1 MNKLDE
7 VFKTGKKNLLNV
19 YCTAGYPFI
28 DSTAEVILALQKNG
42 ADMVEIGMPYSDPIA
57 DGPVIQESN
66 MIALGNGM
74 NMHVLFEQL
83 EAIKEQVQFPVILMG
98 YLNPVLQFGIDK
110 FCSAAESA
118 AVSAVII
125 PDLPMYEYE
134 HLYEPLF
141 MKHHLHF
148 IFLVTPG
155 TDKKRLKKADQ
166 LSNGFLYAVSSSST
180 TGQNTVAFGEDY
192 FESLHRAMLKNPVMI
207 GFGIK
212 DKETFQAACRYAN
225 GAIIG
230 SAYIKALKNSTDIE
244 LTTRDFIGSVI
255 H

>member
-1 MNKLDE
+1 MNKLDK
-7 VFKTGKKNLLNV
+7 VFITGKKNLLNV
-19 YCTAGYPFI
+19 YYTAGYPFI

-66 MIALGNGM
+66 MIALHNGM
-74 NMHVLFEQL
+74 NMHLLFEQL
-83 EAIKEQVQFPVILMG
+83 EAIKEQVQVPVILMG

-118 AVSAVII
+118 GVSAVII

-134 HLYEPLF
+134 QLYRPLF
-141 MKHHLHF
+141 MKHNLHF

-155 TDKKRLKKADQ
+155 TRIKRLKKADR

-180 TGQNTVAFGEDY
+180 TGQNSVSFREDY
-192 FESLHRAMLKNPVMI
+192 FESLRKAKLKNPIMI

-212 DKETFQAACRYAN
+212 DKETFQAACSYAN

-244 LTTRDFIGSVI
+244 LSTRDFIGSII